1 MEQPDVFTPLEEAIA
16 EISRRRKN
24 PALVAAVR
32 EYLHDDIPPHFSQDK
47 PILYLCRHI
56 ATPNYEA
63 LRFIEIG
70 RSTDLP
76 LVIGEDHK
84 GIFVGNNRLKRA
96 LGKLPIVRGITR
108 HRDEII
114 EYSTIVDFSTFQGSP
129 LREVK
134 TLTGT
139 PLIEFHHALFK
150 EIYPTGF
157 ITTDESNWI
166 DRNYRDNLLEQYKR
180 TLALL
185 VVNGIMLESYAPDE
199 QRLVESVLVP
209 AFTQITKDLGVHPLI
224 SELITQKLEEERD
237 WNAYPGVLYKT
248 IQQHF
253 QNHRDFQLR
262 SKQVIS

>member
-1 MEQPDVFTPLEEAIA
+1 MQQPDVFTPLEEAIA
-16 EISRRRKN
+16 EITVRRKN

-32 EYLHDDIPPHFSQDK
+32 KYLKDDIPPHFDQAQ

-70 RSTDLP
+70 KPTGLP

-84 GIFVGNNRLKRA
+84 GLFVGSNKLKRA
-96 LGKLPIVRGITR
+96 LGKLPILKGLTR

-114 EYSTIVDFSTFQGSP
+114 EYSTVVNFSESQGYPFNEIKTFFDI
-129 LREVK
+129 
-134 TLTGT
+134 

-150 EIYPTGF
+150 EIYPSRVT
-157 ITTDESNWI
+157 IADESAWI
-166 DRNYRDNLLEQYKR
+166 DRNHRNDLKEQYKR

-185 VVNGIMLESYAPDE
+185 VAHGIMLESYSPDE
-199 QRLVESVLVP
+199 QRLVEAVLVP
-209 AFTQITKDLGVHPLI
+209 GFLEITEEFGVRPLI
-224 SELITQKLEEERD
+224 CELITEELEEERD
-237 WNAYPGVLYKT
+237 WNAYPSVLYMN

-253 QNHRDFQLR
+253 KNHKGQQFKDR
-262 SKQVIS
+262 QVVS